1 MKSPQL
7 SNSRSSLR
15 MTLDDKCT
23 FRPGMINVDSNK
35 NLSTYTFKKEET
47 EETQR
52 TIDTLESARPFKLIQ
67 NTGPNDIYLDTT

>member
-15 MTLDDKCT
+15 MTMDDKCT

-47 EETQR
+47 EEETQR

-67 NTGPNDIYLDTT
+67 NNDIYLDTT

>member
-15 MTLDDKCT
+15 MTMDDKCT

-67 NTGPNDIYLDTT
+67 NNDIYLDTT